1 VDELET
7 GPVIAPTK
15 GPRGRRRGRGARER
29 ILLASQR
36 LFGEQGIRN
45 TGIDELC
52 ELANVSRRT
61 AYQHFGSKDGI
72 VVEYLRQLDPDTMPH
87 VFDRTD
93 LTPRERLLAA
103 FETPQRAA
111 GGVTPLCPFLGAA
124 VEVPAPDH
132 EGRIRVRD
140 YKLSVADRL
149 AQTAKEAGA
158 TDPEGLG
165 EQLALLLD
173 GASARTRAL
182 NADAFDTAAAIA
194 ATLIEGAIPRK
205 RSGP

>member
-1 VDELET
+1 MDELET
-7 GPVIAPTK
+7 EPVISPTK

-29 ILLASQR
+29 ILRASQH

-45 TGIDELC
+45 TGIDQLC

-87 VFDRTD
+87 VFDRVD

-103 FETPQRAA
+103 FETPQSAA
-111 GGVTPLCPFLGAA
+111 RGVTPLCPFIAAA
-124 VEVPAPDH
+124 VEVAAPNH
-132 EGRIRVRD
+132 EVRIRVRD
-140 YKLSVADRL
+140 YKLSVAHRL
-149 AQTAKEAGA
+149 TDTAREAGA
-158 TDPEGLG
+158 TDPEELG

-182 NADAFDTAAAIA
+182 NADAYNAAAAIA
-194 ATLIEGAIPRK
+194 AVLIERAIPRTPP
-205 RSGP
+205 RP